1 MQKPF
6 FRNVMTIA
14 LPVAFQSLV
23 QSSFSVVDQVM
34 IGQLGETAIKAVG
47 FGGKFLSLA
56 LMVIAGCASAA
67 GILTAQYEGQANRR
81 ALEQSFCQVFLISL
95 AVSGLFLAV
104 STILPGTIMGWY
116 SPDTSVI
123 SLASGYLQIFAWSL
137 PFSTVTSLYSVVLRC
152 CGHPVSPLYASG
164 AGILAN
170 TALNALLIFGFGW
183 GVQGAALASL
193 LAQILMAVMTWC
205 LVRRNLP
212 WFGLMPAVAGLKTVI
227 VILLPLVVTEF
238 LWSLGENIYSMVYG
252 HMGTG
257 ASAAMTM
264 TVPLQSMTMGLLSGF
279 SQAAAI
285 LIGQRL
291 GAQDRIGAWQDSLSL
306 IRYSLFGSL
315 ILAGLLCLGAPF
327 YVRLY
332 SVDES
337 VRQMCQQLILVF
349 ALFSIVKTQNM
360 VLGGGVLRSGGKTAW
375 VLAIDITGT
384 WGMGVPVAI
393 WAGQAGFPVA
403 MVYALLSLEEVLRLA
418 ITAGVFASRKWME
431 TIRV

>member
-1 MQKPF
+1 M
-6 FRNVMTIA
+6 
-14 LPVAFQSLV
+14 
-23 QSSFSVVDQVM
+23 
-34 IGQLGETAIKAVG
+34 
-47 FGGKFLSLA
+47 
-56 LMVIAGCASAA
+56 
-67 GILTAQYEGQANRR
+67 
-81 ALEQSFCQVFLISL
+81 
-95 AVSGLFLAV
+95 
-104 STILPGTIMGWY
+104 
-116 SPDTSVI
+116 
-123 SLASGYLQIFAWSL
+123 
-137 PFSTVTSLYSVVLRC
+137 
-152 CGHPVSPLYASG
+152 
-164 AGILAN
+164 
-170 TALNALLIFGFGW
+170 
-183 GVQGAALASL
+183 QGAALASL